1 MTTPET
7 IYKMMVIDTS
17 EIEVPREK
25 YQRDFNDPRTKRI
38 VKDFDERIANEPKL
52 SFRDNKYYVFDGQ
65 HTIAARKLIN
75 GGHDLP
81 VLCKVYFGMT
91 AEEEA
96 LLFAKQTGESAP
108 VTAGARIRAE
118 IFGKD
123 EIAVAFLKAN
133 ESIGLSL
140 DYDHERGENRIG
152 CIKTALDAY
161 RRLGEERYKEAMII
175 LAKAWDG
182 APDSF
187 RSENVIAITRFIHIY
202 HDKYNPSRLIEQLSQ
217 VDPLTIP
224 RRGHAV
230 GTKFAGYKK
239 YLYQVYKI
247 YNGSDKRNA
256 LPLKF

>member
-75 GGHDLP
+75 GGHNLP

-91 AEEEA
+91 AEKEA

-108 VTAGARIRAE
+108 VTARARIRAE
-118 IFGKD
+118 VMRWEQNLQATRNISIRYIKSITETIN
-123 EIAVAFLKAN
+123 EI
-133 ESIGLSL
+133 
-140 DYDHERGENRIG
+140 
-152 CIKTALDAY
+152 
-161 RRLGEERYKEAMII
+161 
-175 LAKAWDG
+175 
-182 APDSF
+182 
-187 RSENVIAITRFIHIY
+187 RF
-202 HDKYNPSRLIEQLSQ
+202 P
-217 VDPLTIP
+217 
-224 RRGHAV
+224 
-230 GTKFAGYKK
+230 
-239 YLYQVYKI
+239 
-247 YNGSDKRNA
+247 
-256 LPLKF
+256 